1 MRVLIVEDVT
11 LVADR
16 VSYLAKK
23 YLSDCKIKI
32 SHTLEDAKFCIT
44 EDVYDLLFL
53 DLNLNGKDGFEL
65 LKSVTAESFQ
75 TIIITAN
82 REKASIAFDF
92 GVLDFISKPIIEKRF
107 KTAVDRFLNGNGT
120 HREKL
125 KYLTIKSKGV
135 ISLINIEDIEFIK
148 ASGNYSD
155 IYTIN
160 KRCFLHD
167 KNLEKLTKILPDSFV
182 KVHRSYIVKKSEIRK
197 VIKHGGG
204 KYNLELISGEIVSLS
219 RTIYKEVFLNN
230 Y

>member
-11 LVADR
+11 LVADHISDL
-16 VSYLAKK
+16 VKK
-23 YLSDCKIKI
+23 HLSGCKITI
-32 SHTLEDAKFCIT
+32 SHTLADAKYCVN
-44 EDVYDLLFL
+44 EGVYDLLFL
-53 DLNLNGKDGFEL
+53 DLNLNGEDGFKL
-65 LKSVTAESFQ
+65 LKLVTSASFQ

-92 GVLDFISKPIIEKRF
+92 GVLDFISKPILEERF
-107 KTAVDRFLNGNGT
+107 KVAIDRFLNGNGT

-148 ASGNYSD
+148 ASGNYSE
-155 IYTIN
+155 IHTVN

-167 KNLEKLTKILPDSFV
+167 KNLEKLSKLLADNFV
-182 KVHRSYIVKKSEIRK
+182 KVHRTYIVEKSKITK
-197 VIKHGGG
+197 VLKHGGG
-204 KYNLELISGEIVSLS
+204 KYSLELISGETASLS
-219 RTIYKEVFLNN
+219 RTMYKKLFLTN

>member
-16 VSYLAKK
+16 ISDLAKK
-23 YLSDCKIKI
+23 YLSNCRITI
-32 SHTLEDAKFCIT
+32 SHTLQDAKYCVT
-44 EDVYDLLFL
+44 EEVYDLLFL
-53 DLNLNGKDGFEL
+53 DLNLNGENGFNL
-65 LKSVTAESFQ
+65 LKLVTAASFQ

-92 GVLDFISKPIIEKRF
+92 GVLDFISKPILEERF
-107 KTAVDRFLNGNGT
+107 KVAIDRFLNGNGT

-135 ISLINIEDIEFIK
+135 ISLINVEDIEFIK

-155 IYTIN
+155 IYTVN
-160 KRCFLHD
+160 KRFFLHD
-167 KNLEKLTKILPDSFV
+167 KNLEKLTKILPESFV
-182 KVHRSYIVKKSEIRK
+182 RVHRSYIVKKSKISK

-204 KYNLELISGEIVSLS
+204 KYSLELTNGEMVSLN
-219 RTIYKEVFLNN
+219 RRMYKELFMNN